1 MISMAKQISSDYVLV
16 GAGVTSVWAAQN
28 IRERDEQG
36 QILIVGSEN
45 HPPYDRPPLS
55 KQHLLRDDW
64 QLDDSYS
71 KYDQFYIDNRIEI
84 IKNSPVVSI
93 HRDEKLV
100 RTENGDEI
108 RYNKLLIAT
117 GSRPRTLDIDGTHLQ
132 GVLYLR
138 TVDQAEN
145 LRQAIQSAKQV
156 VLIGA
161 GFIGMEVA
169 SACAQRGLQTTV
181 IEMQDRP
188 YPVFTSPEVGGFLK
202 HYYEARGV
210 RFLLNDSVSAIE
222 GGERVTHVRTQSG
235 ERVPADLVVIGV
247 GAILNVELAQSAGL
261 QADRNGVYVNPYLQ
275 TEDPSIW
282 AAGDIAHFEDVVLQK
297 RWHAEHH
304 LNAKW
309 QGRAVGAIMAGEQK
323 PYEQVAY
330 FYSDVFDIHLCLRGE
345 TETADRRVLLGDLA
359 AGEFAEFNL
368 NNAGQVRGGVI
379 CSHDESKMDAIGD
392 QVAIAVRERASIESL
407 KDAVKEHLQ

>member
-1 MISMAKQISSDYVLV
+1 M
-16 GAGVTSVWAAQN
+16 TSVWAAQN

-36 QILIVGSEN
+36 QILIIGAEN

-84 IKNSPVVSI
+84 MKNSPVTSI
-93 HRDEKLV
+93 DRDGKVV

-117 GSRPRTLDIDGTHLQ
+117 GSRPRTLDLPGTHLP
-132 GVLYLR
+132 GVFYLR
-138 TVDQAEN
+138 TVDQAES
-145 LRQAIQSAKQV
+145 LRQAIKSAKQV

-169 SACAQRGLQTTV
+169 SACAQRGLETTV
-181 IEMQDRP
+181 IEIQDRP
-188 YPVFTSPEVGGFLK
+188 YPIFTSPQVGNFLK
-202 HYYEARGV
+202 NYYEARGI
-210 RFLLNDSVSAIE
+210 RFLLNDSVFALE
-222 GGERVTHVRTQSG
+222 GGERVTHVRTNSG
-235 ERVPADLVVIGV
+235 QLIPADFVVIGT

-261 QADRNGVYVNPYLQ
+261 QADRNGVYVNAYLQ
-275 TEDPSIW
+275 TEDPAIW
-282 AAGDIAHFEDVVLQK
+282 AAGDIANFEDIVLQK

-309 QGRAVGAIMAGEQK
+309 QGRAVGAIMAGEDK

-330 FYSDVFDIHLCLRGE
+330 FYSDVFDLHLCLRGE
-345 TETADRRVLLGDLA
+345 TETAARRVLLGDLGT
-359 AGEFAEFNL
+359 GEFAEINL
-368 NNAGQVRGGVI
+368 NDAGQVRGGVI

-392 QVAIAVRERASIESL
+392 QLAIAVRERTSIESL
-407 KDAVKEHLQ
+407 QEAVKEHLL

>member
-1 MISMAKQISSDYVLV
+1 MAKQTFSDYVLV

-28 IRERDEQG
+28 IRERDDKA

-71 KYDQFYIDNRIEI
+71 KFDRFYIDNRIDI
-84 IKNSPVVSI
+84 MKNSRVI
-93 HRDEKLV
+93 GIERGEKCL
-100 RTENGDEI
+100 RTENGEEI
-108 RYNKLLIAT
+108 RYDKLLIAT
-117 GSRPRTLDIDGTHLQ
+117 GSRPRTLDLP
-132 GVLYLR
+132 GVNLPGVHYLR
-138 TVDQAEN
+138 TVDQAES
-145 LRQAIQSAKQV
+145 LRQAIKSAKQV

-169 SACAQRGLQTTV
+169 SACAQRGLEATI

-188 YPVFTSPEVGGFLK
+188 YPIFTSTEVGRFLQD
-202 HYYEARGV
+202 YYEARGV
-210 RFLLNDSVSAIE
+210 QFLLNDSVVSME
-222 GGERVTHVRTQSG
+222 GSEYVTGIRTGSG
-235 ERVPADLVVIGV
+235 QLIPADLVVIGA

-261 QADRNGVYVNPYLQ
+261 QADRNGVYVNAHLQ

-282 AAGDIAHFEDVVLQK
+282 AAGDIAYFEDLILQK

-309 QGRAVGAIMAGEQK
+309 QGRAVGANMAGENK

-330 FYSDVFDIHLCLRGE
+330 FYSDVFDLHLCLRGE
-345 TETADRRVLLGDLA
+345 TETAARRVILGDLQ
-359 AGEFAEFNL
+359 AGEFAEINL
-368 NNAGQVRGGVI
+368 NDSGQVRGGVI
-379 CSHDESKMDAIGD
+379 CSNDEPKMDAIGD
-392 QVAIAVRERASIESL
+392 RLAIAVRERVSL
-407 KDAVKEHLQ
+407 ENLQETVREHLS